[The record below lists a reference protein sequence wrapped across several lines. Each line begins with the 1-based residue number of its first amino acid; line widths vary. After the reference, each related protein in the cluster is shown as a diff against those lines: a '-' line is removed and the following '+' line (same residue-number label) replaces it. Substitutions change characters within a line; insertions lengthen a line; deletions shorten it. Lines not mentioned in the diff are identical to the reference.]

1 MLNNVP
7 IHCIKSLIFLCLTV
21 TAASS
26 DLGQVG
32 QPYVRLLMKLV
43 TGENS
48 LEDFVVELNLQQ
60 FYSLLHQL
68 EATHN
73 KLQQNNTI

>member
-1 MLNNVP
+1 LHPEFNISFCCP
-7 IHCIKSLIFLCLTV
+7 TV

-26 DLGQVG
+26 DPGQIG
-32 QPYVRLLMKLV
+32 QPFVRLLMKLV

-73 KLQQNNTI
+73 KLQQ